1 MSTSK
6 KWNDAMIG
14 RYYSVLGRVPDKD
27 NIKEI
32 AKRDDLLLSD
42 TFVNRC
48 DDLLLSDAFVN
59 RRDDLLLSDL
69 MNFSQLTSPEISSLS
84 LFSLVFLRF
93 FALPSRRLAAILEVP
108 TDLGFR
114 IRSAGAVQEKKMT
127 ALSSTSC
134 LHSLAGQE
142 RYFLS
147 CKTSEFSK
155 PLFINPS
162 LKKPIFSVLFCLK
175 QSDREERQIQ
185 QESRRVEEEE
195 YWIVTAL
202 RSKYNEIVIVDT
214 VDARYLLLDSTKNA
228 HSVINKGGQNWTG
241 RVCKLPIV
249 PDGPIAICEILGF
262 SLETNSIVLFHI

>member
-32 AKRDDLLLSD
+32 AKCLKARSEIL
-42 TFVNRC
+42 N
-48 DDLLLSDAFVN
+48 N
-59 RRDDLLLSDL
+59 IGKKKKKK
-69 MNFSQLTSPEISSLS
+69 NFSQLTSPEISSLS

-241 RVCKLPIV
+241 SYWVYGI
-249 PDGPIAICEILGF
+249 
-262 SLETNSIVLFHI
+262 